1 MILRGGPITLD
12 DDDLSAG
19 DKPLRMVN
27 SETAT
32 LLTDDS
38 KNSKF

>member
-1 MILRGGPITLD
+1 MIFGGGPITLD
-12 DDDLSAG
+12 DDVSGG

-27 SETAT
+27 SKTAT